1 MSDPYALYAVAF
13 RGLPTAM
20 ALSALTMGESDRG
33 AFWKNIKAFYDGDLF
48 CDLVFICKG
57 GLSVTCH
64 QLVLASLSKKLAT
77 LLKAANETMEE
88 SLNTVHL
95 PDLSYKEVQECV
107 DFLYAI
113 LAIELPRET
122 KITLKSEV
130 VKTMGLDLSQL
141 GLPTKAGEVEAS
153 SEDEEE
159 DASEEEWSPSPEDSS
174 AVSLKEVRRPLRKKR
189 REEEEEADGDRETKK
204 AKLGSSDKENQIGSS
219 QVIRLVTMSGALS
232 SSSATPSSS
241 KATITTSSSS
251 SPVLKLSGAAQ
262 KVKLLPGAKVTTA
275 VVRTADGQE
284 KKVILAV
291 KNPSVVETPAPTKSG
306 ATKKGLTFP
315 HRKNVACT
323 HCKKEFQ
330 TWRLLKVNTLL
341 RNFLKNFYQCRF
353 GCWFSVSSFFNCH
366 LIPPSRLIRPGI
378 TQQSLFGATPA
389 ISAMRCFL
397 LKGTWTST

>member
-1 MSDPYALYAVAF
+1 MVVPSPSPTRDRHPSALYAVAS

-20 ALSALTMGESDRG
+20 ALSALTMGESDRV

-77 LLKAANETMEE
+77 MLKAANETMEE
-88 SLNTVHL
+88 SFNTVHL

-130 VKTMGLDLSQL
+130 VKTMGLDVSQL

-159 DASEEEWSPSPEDSS
+159 GASEEEWSPSPEDSS
-174 AVSLKEVRRPLRKKR
+174 AVSLKEVRRPLKRKR
-189 REEEEEADGDRETKK
+189 REEEEEEEEADSDRETKK
-204 AKLGSSDKENQIGSS
+204 AKLGLSDKENQIGSS

-241 KATITTSSSS
+241 KAITTTTTSS

-262 KVKLLPGAKVTTA
+262 QVKLLPGAKVTTA

-291 KNPSVVETPAPTKSG
+291 KNPSVVETQAPTKSG

-315 HRKNVACT
+315 HRKNVACR

-330 TWRLLKVNTLL
+330 TWRLLKVKTLL
-341 RNFLKNFYQCRF
+341 RNFLKYFYQCRF
-353 GCWFSVSSFFNCH
+353 GCWFSVSLFFNCH
-366 LIPPSRLIRPGI
+366 LLPPPG
-378 TQQSLFGATPA
+378 S
-389 ISAMRCFL
+389 
-397 LKGTWTST
+397 